1 VKVRVAK
8 LAGAITVGCLA
19 ATSAC
24 AAPASMSAGTA
35 QAATSA
41 SAAQAVTTP
50 AVAAP
55 AAIKHA
61 VIKHAVIK
69 QAVAGRIVAASPTAA
84 APTASASA
92 MSAADGAAGAT
103 DVQKGVG
110 VWTFDGVNEALA
122 RSGASWYY
130 TWTPGHSGITTP
142 RGTQF
147 VPMIWGARDVSTAA
161 LGQVKD
167 EGRYLL
173 TFNEPDNS
181 AQSNMT
187 VTQALSLW
195 PQLMATGM
203 QLGSPAV
210 ANGAATPDGW
220 LDQFMQGATNHGYRV
235 NFIALHWYGGD
246 FVTAA
251 AVAELKSYLQATYAR
266 YHLPIWLTE
275 FALIGFDGATAV
287 FPSPGE
293 QAAFLTA
300 ATQMLRGLSYVQRYS
315 WFGLPA
321 TAEDGSA
328 GLFGPGAVA
337 TTAGRAFQ
345 VVP

>member
-1 VKVRVAK
+1 MKVRVTK
-8 LAGAITVGCLA
+8 LAACAVAVGCLA
-19 ATSAC
+19 AASAC
-24 AAPASMSAGTA
+24 AAPVGTTSASTARTATTPASTA
-35 QAATSA
+35 QAVSMTP
-41 SAAQAVTTP
+41 VT
-50 AVAAP
+50 AP

-61 VIKHAVIK
+61 VIG
-69 QAVAGRIVAASPTAA
+69 QAVTGRIVA
-84 APTASASA
+84 APTASAAPVGTPTATTS
-92 MSAADGAAGAT
+92 GAAGAT

-122 RSGASWYY
+122 LSGASWYY

-147 VPMIWGARDVSTAA
+147 VPMIWGARDVTAAA
-161 LGQVKD
+161 LGQVKG

-173 TFNEPDNS
+173 TFNEPDNG

-187 VTQALSLW
+187 VSQALSLW

-203 QLGSPAV
+203 QLSSPAV
-210 ANGAATPDGW
+210 ANGAAMPGGW
-220 LDQFMQGATNHGYRV
+220 LGQFMQGATSRGYRV

-246 FVTAA
+246 FVTAS
-251 AVAELKSYLQATYAR
+251 AVAELRSYLQATYAR

-275 FALIGFDGATAV
+275 FALIGYNGATAI
-287 FPSPGE
+287 FPTPAQ

-328 GLFGPGAVA
+328 GLFGPGAVSTA
-337 TTAGRAFQ
+337 AGRAFQ